1 MGADTAIQPASRRRA
16 ELLDRA
22 YAYVLEHGIDSLSL
36 RPLASAC
43 GTSPRVLLYLFGSK
57 DGLTRELL
65 ARARDEQLAM
75 VAAALDQA
83 VDSRAAPGDGSG
95 VGPGDNEVNALLA
108 RLWQWLSAPERR
120 ASTRLT
126 YEAFLCSLRRDPGPW
141 QGFAAEQVQS
151 WLHLL
156 CAAQPGTPPAL
167 ARARATYVLAVVRGL
182 LLDLLACDDPLRVDS
197 ALPPSCRE
205 DQQSSRDGS

>member
-1 MGADTAIQPASRRRA
+1 MGAEAAIPPASPRRA
-16 ELLDRA
+16 ELLNRA
-22 YAYVLEHGIDSLSL
+22 YAYVLEHGIGSLSL

-57 DGLTRELL
+57 DGLMRELL

-75 VAAALDQA
+75 VAAALEQDTDPSGSE
-83 VDSRAAPGDGSG
+83 VDAMLG
-95 VGPGDNEVNALLA
+95 

-120 ASTRLT
+120 ASVRLT

-156 CAAQPGTPPAL
+156 CAAQTGTPPAL
-167 ARARATYVLAVVRGL
+167 ARARATYMLAVVRGL
-182 LLDLLACDDPLRVDS
+182 LLDLLACDDPQRVGS
-197 ALPPSCRE
+197 ALTPH
-205 DQQSSRDGS
+205 

>member
-1 MGADTAIQPASRRRA
+1 MEAEPSIHPASPRRA

-22 YAYVLEHGIDSLSL
+22 YAYVLENGISSLSL

-43 GTSPRVLLYLFGSK
+43 GTSPRVLLYLFDSK

-75 VAAALDQA
+75 VATALKQDT
-83 VDSRAAPGDGSG
+83 DPSD
-95 VGPGDNEVNALLA
+95 GPGDNEVDALLG
-108 RLWQWLSAPERR
+108 RLWRWLSAPERR
-120 ASTRLT
+120 ASVRLT

-141 QGFAAEQVQS
+141 RGFAAEQVQS

-156 CAAQPGTPPAL
+156 CTAQTGTPPAL

-182 LLDLLACDDPLRVDS
+182 LLDLLACDDPQRVGS
-197 ALPPSCRE
+197 ALPPHCLLTDEQTTS
-205 DQQSSRDGS
+205 G

>member
-1 MGADTAIQPASRRRA
+1 MGADTAIQPGSPRRA

-22 YAYVLEHGIDSLSL
+22 YAYVLEHGIGSLSL

-43 GTSPRVLLYLFGSK
+43 GTSPRVLLFLFGSK
-57 DGLTRELL
+57 DGLVRELL

-75 VAAALDQA
+75 VAAALEQD
-83 VDSRAAPGDGSG
+83 DE
-95 VGPGDNEVNALLA
+95 PGDNEVDEVDALLG
-108 RLWQWLSAPERR
+108 RLWHWLSAPERR
-120 ASTRLT
+120 ASVRLT

-141 QGFAAEQVQS
+141 QGFAAEQVQG

-156 CAAQPGTPPAL
+156 YAAQAGTPPAL

-182 LLDLLACDDPLRVDS
+182 LLDLLACDDPERVGS
-197 ALPPSCRE
+197 ALPPR
-205 DQQSSRDGS
+205 